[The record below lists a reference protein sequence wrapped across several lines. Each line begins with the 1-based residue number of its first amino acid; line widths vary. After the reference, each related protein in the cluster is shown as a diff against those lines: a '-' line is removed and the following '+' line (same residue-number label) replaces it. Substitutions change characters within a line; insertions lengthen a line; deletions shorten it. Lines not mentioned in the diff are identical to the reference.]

1 MAGLADVFS
10 EQKRTN
16 WLKACLGLN
25 IAKHALEVFVDRE
38 MKDAQSVANFIFC
51 LIIKLLKSA
60 KTLIVGRVYLIY
72 STTRVVP

>member
-10 EQKRTN
+10 EQERTN

-38 MKDAQSVANFIFC
+38 IKDAQSVANFMFC
-51 LIIKLLKSA
+51 VILKPLKSEKA
-60 KTLIVGRVYLIY
+60 HCRTC
-72 STTRVVP
+72 VPNILHN